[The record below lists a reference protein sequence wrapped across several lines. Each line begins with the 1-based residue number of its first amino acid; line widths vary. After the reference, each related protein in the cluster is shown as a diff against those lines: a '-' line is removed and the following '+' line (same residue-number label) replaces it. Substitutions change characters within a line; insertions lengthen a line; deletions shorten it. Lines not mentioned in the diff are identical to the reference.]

1 MHMRCLITGI
11 TIMMLSACAPSPPND
26 LEPGVSWDLAERR
39 AQTISDVSYDLSLT
53 IPADRNEPIEGLE
66 TVTFYLS
73 DTAGGVVL
81 DFRQPA
87 EYVQGIRIDEAEI
100 DFDMREQHILIPES
114 VIKVG
119 ANRLTIT
126 FRAGDMSL
134 NRNTEFL
141 YTLFVPDRAATAIPV
156 FDQPNLKARF
166 KLTLHT
172 PPDWVAV
179 SNGAL
184 DEEMK
189 EETGRLFR
197 FKETK
202 PISTYLFAFAAGLF
216 QTETAERN
224 GRSMTMYHRETDVEK
239 VDRNKDTVFDLH
251 ASALTW
257 LEDYTDIP
265 YPFGKFDFVLIPG
278 FQYGGME
285 HPGAIFYRDT
295 GLLLDESATKN
306 RVLGRAGVISHETAH
321 MWFGDLVT
329 MNWFDDVWTKEVFAN
344 FMAAKIVNPSFPEI
358 NHDLRFLLRHYPSAY
373 GVDRTDGANPIRQP
387 LENLNMAGTLYGAI
401 IYQKAPIVMKHLE
414 LLVGEDMFRS
424 GMHTYLDRFKFA
436 NATWPDLIDILDRLS
451 DEDLKTW
458 SRVWVEEP
466 GRPIIEAYIRLN
478 EEDMIE
484 ELRLMQTDPLKRDRL
499 WNQRLSVL
507 LAYPDQDRILAG
519 HLNASSTIIPDAINL
534 PKPDYILPNGRGLAY
549 GYFKLDPASRTYLL
563 NHLPE
568 LDDPVRR
575 GIAWMTLWEDMLY
588 GHTTPDDLI
597 DLGLRTLNR
606 EKDELNIQ
614 RVLSSL
620 SGAYW
625 KYLPLDRRMALAS
638 DLEDVFW
645 KHMDRAATSSLKS
658 AFFNALR
665 SVTLTKEGLARLHDI
680 WAQKETIAGLKLS
693 ERDFIGMAAGL
704 VLRGVSAPDQILKT
718 QQERIQNP
726 DRKNRFAF
734 VMPALSADP
743 EVRNAFF
750 TSLSEEKNRAREPWV
765 LEALRYIHHPLRA
778 RSSESYIRP
787 GLDLLEEIQRT
798 GDIFFPKRWLDAT
811 LGGHQTGTAADI
823 VRKFLADHPDYPPR
837 LRAKILQSA
846 DTLFR
851 AARINSRQ

>member
-1 MHMRCLITGI
+1 
-11 TIMMLSACAPSPPND
+11 
-26 LEPGVSWDLAERR
+26 
-39 AQTISDVSYDLSLT
+39 
-53 IPADRNEPIEGLE
+53 
-66 TVTFYLS
+66 
-73 DTAGGVVL
+73 
-81 DFRQPA
+81 
-87 EYVQGIRIDEAEI
+87 
-100 DFDMREQHILIPES
+100 
-114 VIKVG
+114 
-119 ANRLTIT
+119 
-126 FRAGDMSL
+126 
-134 NRNTEFL
+134 
-141 YTLFVPDRAATAIPV
+141 
-156 FDQPNLKARF
+156 
-166 KLTLHT
+166 
-172 PPDWVAV
+172 
-179 SNGAL
+179 
-184 DEEMK
+184 
-189 EETGRLFR
+189 
-197 FKETK
+197 
-202 PISTYLFAFAAGLF
+202 
-216 QTETAERN
+216 
-224 GRSMTMYHRETDVEK
+224 MTMYHRETDVEK

-373 GVDRTDGANPIRQP
+373 GVDRTEGANPIRQP

-424 GMHTYLDRFKFA
+424 GMRTYLDRFKFA

-466 GRPIIEAYIRLN
+466 GRPIIEADIRLN
-478 EEDMIE
+478 DEDMIE

-519 HLNASSTIIPDAINL
+519 HLNASSTIIPDAVNL
-534 PKPDYILPNGRGLAY
+534 SKPDYILPNGRGLAY
-549 GYFKLDPASRTYLL
+549 GYFKLDPDSRTYLL

-597 DLGLRTLNR
+597 DLGLRALNR

-625 KYLPLDRRMALAS
+625 KYLPPDRRMALAS
-638 DLEDVFW
+638 DLEDVLW
-645 KHMDRAATSSLKS
+645 KHMDRVATSSLKA
-658 AFFNALR
+658 AFFNTLR
-665 SVTLTKEGLARLHDI
+665 SVTLTKEGLTRLHDI
-680 WAQKETIAGLKLS
+680 WAQNETIAGLKLS
-693 ERDFIGMAAGL
+693 ERDYIGMAAGL

-778 RSSESYIRP
+778 RLSESYIRP

-798 GDIFFPKRWLDAT
+798 GDIFFPKGWLDAT
-811 LGGHQTGTAADI
+811 LGGHQTETAADI
-823 VRKFLADHPDYPPR
+823 VRDFLADHPDYSPR

>member
-1 MHMRCLITGI
+1 
-11 TIMMLSACAPSPPND
+11 
-26 LEPGVSWDLAERR
+26 
-39 AQTISDVSYDLSLT
+39 
-53 IPADRNEPIEGLE
+53 
-66 TVTFYLS
+66 
-73 DTAGGVVL
+73 
-81 DFRQPA
+81 
-87 EYVQGIRIDEAEI
+87 
-100 DFDMREQHILIPES
+100 
-114 VIKVG
+114 
-119 ANRLTIT
+119 
-126 FRAGDMSL
+126 
-134 NRNTEFL
+134 
-141 YTLFVPDRAATAIPV
+141 
-156 FDQPNLKARF
+156 
-166 KLTLHT
+166 
-172 PPDWVAV
+172 V

-202 PISTYLFAFAAGLF
+202 PISTYLFAFAAGVF
-216 QTETAERN
+216 RTETAERN

-239 VDRNKDTVFDLH
+239 VNRNKDTVFDLH

-265 YPFGKFDFVLIPG
+265 YPFAKFDFVLIPG

-306 RVLGRAGVISHETAH
+306 RFLGRAGVISHETAH

-358 NHDLRFLLRHYPSAY
+358 NHDLRFLLRYYPSAY

-414 LLVGEDMFRS
+414 LLVGEDTFRL
-424 GMHTYLDRFKFA
+424 GMRTYLDRFKFA

-466 GRPIIEAYIRLN
+466 GRPIIETDIRFN
-478 EEDMIE
+478 DEDMIE

-519 HLNASSTIIPDAINL
+519 HLNASSTIIPGAVNL
-534 PKPDYILPNGRGLAY
+534 SKPDYILPNGRGLAY
-549 GYFKLDPASRTYLL
+549 GYFKLDPDSRTYLL

-597 DLGLRTLNR
+597 DLGLRALNR

-625 KYLPLDRRMALAS
+625 KYLLPDRRMALAS
-638 DLEDVFW
+638 DLEDVLW
-645 KHMDRAATSSLKS
+645 KRMDRAAASSLKA
-658 AFFNALR
+658 AFFNTLR

-680 WAQKETIAGLKLS
+680 WAQNETIAGLKLS
-693 ERDFIGMAAGL
+693 ERDYIGMAAGL

-726 DRKNRFAF
+726 DRISRFAF

-750 TSLSEEKNRAREPWV
+750 TSLFEEKNRAREPWV

-798 GDIFFPKRWLDAT
+798 GDIFFPKGWLDAT
-811 LGGHQTGTAADI
+811 LGGHQTETAADI
-823 VRKFLADHPDYPPR
+823 VRGFLADHPDYPPR

-851 AARINSRQ
+851 AARINRRK

>member
-1 MHMRCLITGI
+1 MHMRYLITGI
-11 TIMMLSACAPSPPND
+11 TIMMLSACAPSPQND

-39 AQTISDVSYDLSLT
+39 AQTISDVRYDLSLT

-66 TVTFYLS
+66 TITFYLS

-141 YTLFVPDRAATAIPV
+141 YTLFVPDRAATAIPC

-202 PISTYLFAFAAGLF
+202 PISTYLFAFAAGVF

-306 RVLGRAGVISHETAH
+306 RILGRAGVISHETAH

-424 GMHTYLDRFKFA
+424 GMRTYLDRFKFA

-466 GRPIIEAYIRLN
+466 GRPIIEADIRLN

-484 ELRLMQTDPLKRDRL
+484 ELRLMQTDPLKRGRL

-507 LAYPDQDRILAG
+507 LGYPDQDRILAG
-519 HLNASSTIIPDAINL
+519 HLNASSTIIPDAVNL
-534 PKPDYILPNGRGLAY
+534 SKPDYILPNGRGLAY
-549 GYFKLDPASRTYLL
+549 GYFKLDPDSRTYLL

-597 DLGLRTLNR
+597 DLGLRALNR
-606 EKDELNIQ
+606 EIDELNIQ

-625 KYLPLDRRMALAS
+625 KYLPPDRRMALAPY
-638 DLEDVFW
+638 LEDVLS
-645 KHMDRAATSSLKS
+645 KHMDRAATSSLKA
-658 AFFNALR
+658 AFFNTLR

-680 WAQKETIAGLKLS
+680 WAQNETIAGLKLS
-693 ERDFIGMAAGL
+693 ERDYIGMAAGL
-704 VLRGVSAPDQILKT
+704 VLRGASAPDQILKT

-726 DRKNRFAF
+726 DRIKRFAF

-750 TSLSEEKNRAREPWV
+750 TSLFEEKSRAREPWV

-811 LGGHQTGTAADI
+811 LGGHQTETAADI
-823 VRKFLADHPDYPPR
+823 VRGFLVDHPDYPPR

-851 AARINSRQ
+851 AARINSR

>member
-1 MHMRCLITGI
+1 MHMRYLITGI
-11 TIMMLSACAPSPPND
+11 TIMMLSGCAPSPPND

-39 AQTISDVSYDLSLT
+39 AQTISDVRYDLSLT

-66 TVTFYLS
+66 TITFYLS

-141 YTLFVPDRAATAIPV
+141 YTLFVPDRAATAIPC

-189 EETGRLFR
+189 EETERLFR

-202 PISTYLFAFAAGLF
+202 PISTYLFAFAAGVF

-424 GMHTYLDRFKFA
+424 GMRTYLDRFKFA

-466 GRPIIEAYIRLN
+466 GRPIIEADIRLN
-478 EEDMIE
+478 EEDLIE
-484 ELRLMQTDPLKRDRL
+484 ELRLMQTDPLKRGRL

-507 LAYPDQDRILAG
+507 
-519 HLNASSTIIPDAINL
+519 
-534 PKPDYILPNGRGLAY
+534 
-549 GYFKLDPASRTYLL
+549 
-563 NHLPE
+563 
-568 LDDPVRR
+568 
-575 GIAWMTLWEDMLY
+575 
-588 GHTTPDDLI
+588 
-597 DLGLRTLNR
+597 
-606 EKDELNIQ
+606 
-614 RVLSSL
+614 
-620 SGAYW
+620 
-625 KYLPLDRRMALAS
+625 
-638 DLEDVFW
+638 
-645 KHMDRAATSSLKS
+645 
-658 AFFNALR
+658 
-665 SVTLTKEGLARLHDI
+665 
-680 WAQKETIAGLKLS
+680 
-693 ERDFIGMAAGL
+693 
-704 VLRGVSAPDQILKT
+704 
-718 QQERIQNP
+718 
-726 DRKNRFAF
+726 
-734 VMPALSADP
+734 
-743 EVRNAFF
+743 
-750 TSLSEEKNRAREPWV
+750 
-765 LEALRYIHHPLRA
+765 
-778 RSSESYIRP
+778 
-787 GLDLLEEIQRT
+787 
-798 GDIFFPKRWLDAT
+798 
-811 LGGHQTGTAADI
+811 
-823 VRKFLADHPDYPPR
+823 
-837 LRAKILQSA
+837 
-846 DTLFR
+846 
-851 AARINSRQ
+851 